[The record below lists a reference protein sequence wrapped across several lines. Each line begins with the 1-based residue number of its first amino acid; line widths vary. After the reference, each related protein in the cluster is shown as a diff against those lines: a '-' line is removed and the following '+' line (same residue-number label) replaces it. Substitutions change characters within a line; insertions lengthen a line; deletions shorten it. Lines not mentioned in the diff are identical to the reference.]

1 MKCAK
6 DGQRALDSRLGR
18 GGNPYHASSASVAA
32 TGLKPLGGLGN
43 VSSCELAL
51 CSRASPVSRAL
62 LLIVL
67 DCALRALLTLSLSL
81 RKGRFY

>member
-1 MKCAK
+1 MVN
-6 DGQRALDSRLGR
+6 GRWTRAWDVEGIRT
-18 GGNPYHASSASVAA
+18 NASSASVAA

-43 VSSCELAL
+43 VSSRELAL